1 MPCQVYACVLYVYV
15 GILQIFH
22 LWHFASLYTRLQ
34 SVVTYVCIQM
44 CKWKLQW
51 SMANQRNITCKQ
63 TLWILK
69 YCRVWMFYKRPLWEC
84 CRWNSY
90 VGACVCVCVR
100 ACTLYV
106 HMLFLILSE
115 APADLWALWHYWCY
129 ITTWPDH
136 MELLHIAWYY
146 VTIIQLVLCYGAHT
160 ERDTPYTH
168 TVTILHMYCLLWNT
182 YDVIQRIQLSLYMSS
197 VA

>member
-1 MPCQVYACVLYVYV
+1 MPCQVHACVLYV
-15 GILQIFH
+15 GILQMFH
-22 LWHFASLYTRLQ
+22 LWHFSSLYARLQ

-69 YCRVWMFYKRPLWEC
+69 FCRVWMFYKRPLWEC
-84 CRWNSY
+84 CRWNTY
-90 VGACVCVCVR
+90 VGACVCVC
-100 ACTLYV
+100 ALAHCTSICY
-106 HMLFLILSE
+106 FSS
-115 APADLWALWHYWCY
+115 WARHLLTCGHCDTVGATY

-136 MELLHIAWYY
+136 MELLHSAWYC

-168 TVTILHMYCLLWNT
+168 TVTILHMYCLLWNM
-182 YDVIQRIQLSLYMSS
+182 MSFKDTTFFIR
-197 VA
+197 V